1 MNFCLADLVHCDTT
15 GVPSSSTSPHP
26 LRRSINPS
34 SILIAITDLPKTPT
48 AETKAPIERLP
59 TDVWWQL
66 AKLISLKDLS
76 NLRLVSRRVE
86 HEIHQPYIDQ
96 RFQTVTIDALHPRNK
111 HPIWQQEPEKM
122 VRDGQWTKEPVTPN
136 TCKDESYAPL
146 TSLAS
151 FANLK
156 TLCIGGV
163 FHDWLDQHFAIDAVK
178 HVVAAKRI
186 KIKHLELVY
195 IKLDVGELEKLI
207 AAFGPSVQKLVLD
220 ISRGK
225 DWLDLFRMLR
235 TRKLHSLEIEFLAGR
250 EVLSRRPGH
259 ARRHEPS
266 FPRCRKW
273 VGRKHRRER
282 YVMSDGDF
290 VASGKKAVEAGLKR
304 AIQWWEA
311 EYPKP

>member
-1 MNFCLADLVHCDTT
+1 M
-15 GVPSSSTSPHP
+15 
-26 LRRSINPS
+26 
-34 SILIAITDLPKTPT
+34 DLPTTDQTPMT
-48 AETKAPIERLP
+48 ETKAPVERLP

-76 NLRLVSRRVE
+76 HLRLVSRRVE

-111 HPIWQQEPEKM
+111 HPIWQQEPEKVCAAVRSLIITNQLQM

-186 KIKHLELVY
+186 QIKHLELVY
-195 IKLDVGELEKLI
+195 IKLDVGELGKLI
-207 AAFGPSVQKLVLD
+207 AAFGHSVQKLVLD
-220 ISRGK
+220 ISRGE

-235 TRKLHSLEIEFLAGR
+235 TRKLHGLEIEFLAGR

-273 VGRKHRRER
+273 VGGKRRRER